1 MSGFGKW
8 YEEKK
13 NEELGDS
20 SGASS
25 WLGGTVD
32 QVLPLFNTENFPQL
46 QPISWETM
54 KSSMEQ
60 QMPKKI
66 LGMGYQQRFQ
76 VRQYFFK
83 SYGVR
88 EKISFVISL
97 LGFSLLRAGR

>member
-20 SGASS
+20 SGASSS

-76 VRQYFFK
+76 VRYSFFK
-83 SYGVR
+83 SYGS
-88 EKISFVISL
+88 ENLSFIISL
-97 LGFSLLRAGR
+97 LGFSFLRLGR